1 MPTFRRN
8 RFCLLLATLG
18 LLVTGTSI
26 AAYPDKPV
34 TIVVPYAAGGPTDV
48 AARLVAQ
55 ELGKRLSAN
64 FLVENRVGA
73 GGNIGAAF
81 VSKAPA
87 DGYTLL
93 MLGIAHSINKTLYK
107 NINYDIERDFT
118 PISLVA
124 HAPLILLASPQV
136 PAASVKDFIAFA
148 KASNPPLNYMSQGV
162 GSAPHIAMELLK
174 TRTGVTMTHIPYKGS
189 LPALT
194 DLMGN
199 QVSVGFDS
207 LVVGQPLVTSGKLK
221 ALAVTGP
228 VRASG
233 LPDVPTMTEAGF
245 ANLDSTTWYGVA
257 TPARTPQDIVN
268 LLSRHMVEILQ
279 TPEVRNRIAALGGTP
294 APTSPQEFQKFLAA
308 EVAKWADAVKQSGA
322 TAE

>member
-8 RFCLLLATLG
+8 LFSLLLATLT
-18 LLVTGTSI
+18 LVTTGASI
-26 AAYPDKPV
+26 AAYPEKPV

-107 NINYDIERDFT
+107 NIAYDIERDFV

-124 HAPLILLASPQV
+124 HAPLILLASPQT
-136 PAASVKDFIAFA
+136 PAATVKDFVAYA
-148 KASNPPLNYMSQGV
+148 RSRNPPLNYMSQGV

-174 TRTGVTMTHIPYKGS
+174 TRTGISMTHIPYKGS
-189 LPALT
+189 QPALT

-207 LVVGQPLVTSGKLK
+207 LVVGQPLVTGGKLK
-221 ALAVTGP
+221 ALAITGP
-228 VRASG
+228 VRAAG
-233 LPDVPTMTEAGF
+233 LPDVPTMIEAGF
-245 ANLDSTTWYGVA
+245 ANVDSTTWYGVA
-257 TPARTPQDIVN
+257 APARTPQDIVN

-279 TPEVRNRIAALGGTP
+279 TPEVRSRIAALGGTP
-294 APTSPQEFQKFLAA
+294 APTTSQEFQKFLAA
-308 EVAKWADAVKQSGA
+308 EVARWADAVKQSGA

>member
-1 MPTFRRN
+1 MPSFRRN
-8 RFCLLLATLG
+8 RFSPLLATLA
-18 LLVTGTSI
+18 LLVAGASL

-81 VSKAPA
+81 VAKSPA

-148 KASNPPLNYMSQGV
+148 KSSNPPLNYMSQGV

-189 LPALT
+189 QPALT

-207 LVVGQPLVTSGKLK
+207 LVVSQPLVTSGKLK

-257 TPARTPQDIVN
+257 TPARTPQDVVN

-279 TPEVRNRIAALGGTP
+279 TAEVRNRIAALGGTP
-294 APTSPQEFQKFLAA
+294 APMSPQEFQKFLAA